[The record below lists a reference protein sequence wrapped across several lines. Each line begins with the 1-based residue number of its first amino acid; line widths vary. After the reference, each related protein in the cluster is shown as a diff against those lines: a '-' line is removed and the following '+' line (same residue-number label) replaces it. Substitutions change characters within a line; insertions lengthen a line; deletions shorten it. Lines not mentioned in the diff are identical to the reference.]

1 MCRVQWGDHGGKKP
15 RKGGEKRGGTEHGRA
30 LGHCHSKPQ
39 GGRRVGVA
47 GSYDRNLTSS
57 LGGG

>member
-1 MCRVQWGDHGGKKP
+1 M
-15 RKGGEKRGGTEHGRA
+15 RGGTEHGRA